1 MNRQKIISF
10 SRLVHETYRY
20 PREVLL
26 QMVKAKDCYSLQ
38 RRAAALRHLV
48 RGAPLEVTGGRPFA
62 ESRRRVRKHYGI

>member
-1 MNRQKIISF
+1 MNRQRIIRF

-26 QMVKAKDCYSLQ
+26 EMVKAKDCYSPQ
-38 RRAAALRHLV
+38 WRAAALRHLV
-48 RGAPLEVTGGRPFA
+48 AYAPLEVTEGRPFA